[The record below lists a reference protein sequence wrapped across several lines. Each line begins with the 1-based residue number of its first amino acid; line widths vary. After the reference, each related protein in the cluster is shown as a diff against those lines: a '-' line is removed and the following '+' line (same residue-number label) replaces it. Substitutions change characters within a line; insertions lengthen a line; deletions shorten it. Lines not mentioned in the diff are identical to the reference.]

1 LVAPS
6 QPGRTSLRST
16 PDRLSVWLK
25 QHRELL
31 WALSK
36 LLVAL
41 SKLLV
46 ALSKLLVAQW
56 VVQHWAPHE
65 ALQPHQGL
73 PWVPLKTPETQWEVP
88 LWMS

>member
-1 LVAPS
+1 MWGPPPLLVAPS

-46 ALSKLLVAQW
+46 AQW

-73 PWVPLKTPETQWEVP
+73 LWVPLKTPETQWEVP